1 MYCRYCGEQIED
13 DSIFCRYCGKK
24 VNGYQSVNHQ
34 FLNLFKGKRQQ
45 VEDNIYFEEQTYQQQ
60 ILIESFSL
68 NDFIKTFTENLDYF
82 LSPGFLLFPKK
93 MTSQNCL
100 YATKR

>member
-68 NDFIKTFTENLDYF
+68 NDFIKKNGEIKIEEELIDGCITKSLYF
-82 LSPGFLLFPKK
+82 ISNF
-93 MTSQNCL
+93 
-100 YATKR
+100 